1 MSGVVV
7 LAGDL
12 VGVLAGLV
20 PHLASVP
27 RDPDGGP
34 GGAGLG
40 EGVARLV
47 LVDGECPCLLGLAV
61 GRRRGRACVVY
72 ADVVSLDEGVVLDVW
87 LARPEVSQVVAVLRG
102 CAPGAGVVLEA
113 SSRCLRVR
121 EEGVLW
127 GGRSLVVPVLGPPE
141 GRGRV
146 DAARVLLP
154 LAGLPLAASAT
165 AVLPLGDVRAF
176 TVTAR
181 AVDQPL
187 CVRVGGGT
195 GTGTVAWGCGPGPEG
210 GTRYLGWSLAPSG
223 ARVPEA
229 ADPLYRGPLT
239 GWLARA
245 ALPDPAADPGGE
257 AEVTRLAREVEDYLA
272 STRGLDGPDTTTTT
286 T

>member
-61 GRRRGRACVVY
+61 GRGRGRACVVY

-87 LARPEVSQVVAVLRG
+87 LARAEVSQVVAVLRG

-121 EEGVLW
+121 EAQLPPCGFQPTS
-127 GGRSLVVPVLGPPE
+127 RS
-141 GRGRV
+141 R
-146 DAARVLLP
+146 
-154 LAGLPLAASAT
+154 
-165 AVLPLGDVRAF
+165 
-176 TVTAR
+176 
-181 AVDQPL
+181 
-187 CVRVGGGT
+187 
-195 GTGTVAWGCGPGPEG
+195 
-210 GTRYLGWSLAPSG
+210 
-223 ARVPEA
+223 
-229 ADPLYRGPLT
+229 
-239 GWLARA
+239 
-245 ALPDPAADPGGE
+245 
-257 AEVTRLAREVEDYLA
+257 
-272 STRGLDGPDTTTTT
+272 
-286 T
+286 